1 MFNELEKKVEEEED
15 INNTQNQAQQKNIEI
30 DLRQDLQILELQKKL
45 SSR

>member
-30 DLRQDLQILELQKKL
+30 DLRQDLQILELQKRL
-45 SSR
+45 PPR

>member
-15 INNTQNQAQQKNIEI
+15 VNNMQSQAQQKNIET